1 MGRQHPGETHSSFI
15 IHGLINYL
23 LTSTPQVLQLR
34 EQFDFWILPIA
45 NPDGVVLG
53 NYRCNLQGR
62 DMNRCFNFSGDEEYG
77 TSYSSVKEV
86 ECIQS
91 YINDNV
97 LSDMKSSN
105 SSMIKTGVTETR
117 IKMFLD
123 VHTHSSQRGIFIYAP
138 CAQI

>member
-1 MGRQHPGETHSSFI
+1 M
-15 IHGLINYL
+15 

-53 NYRCNLQGR
+53 NYRCNMQGK
-62 DMNRCFNFSGDEEYG
+62 DMNRCFHFTGDEEFG
-77 TSYSSVKEV
+77 TCYSSVKEV

-97 LSDMKSSN
+97 LCS
-105 SSMIKTGVTETR
+105 
-117 IKMFLD
+117 
-123 VHTHSSQRGIFIYAP
+123 
-138 CAQI
+138 